1 MKFLL
6 VDDHT
11 LIREALR
18 GVLSELD
25 GGATILE
32 ASRWSD
38 AARLL
43 EEHPDL
49 ALVLLDLGLPDR
61 KGFAALEEARAR
73 HPKIPIVILSGTCD
87 REHVEKALNL
97 GAVGF
102 IPKSGER
109 EVMLS
114 ALRLVFSGGVYI
126 PPEIL
131 SRPETPNGLAHSAA
145 AGGRRADGSLPA
157 VPADLGLTARQI
169 DVLALM
175 MRGKS
180 NKAICRILNLAE
192 PTVKNHVTAILKALK
207 ASNRTEAVVLVG
219 ELGWDL
225 PQLEGVGLDR
235 RCRRRVACRR
245 IGRAVLPQ
253 YPVHG
258 GAQGHRR
265 DRLLQQLVAARLGLL
280 LALDR
285 NVAGDQKGGNRRSK
299 GVTQALDDRDAGFAM
314 GEVVVGD
321 DEIRLAVQLEE
332 TGQGGAR
339 RASRRIRR
347 SPSRAATRSR
357 HPAPAGHRR
366 SRR

>member
-1 MKFLL
+1 MGRHAQATAAGESKAKVRVIDIAVYAPCFLAFFVAILLSSAIVILSSRYESIAWHGEISLQMKFLL

-18 GVLSELD
+18 GVLNELD
-25 GGATILE
+25 AGAMILE

-131 SRPETPNGLAHSAA
+131 SRPDTSNGLVHSAA
-145 AGGRRADGSLPA
+145 AGGRRPDALPRA

-219 ELGWDL
+219 ELGWEL
-225 PQLEGVGLDR
+225 PQLEG
-235 RCRRRVACRR
+235 
-245 IGRAVLPQ
+245 
-253 YPVHG
+253 
-258 GAQGHRR
+258 
-265 DRLLQQLVAARLGLL
+265 
-280 LALDR
+280 
-285 NVAGDQKGGNRRSK
+285 
-299 GVTQALDDRDAGFAM
+299 
-314 GEVVVGD
+314 
-321 DEIRLAVQLEE
+321 
-332 TGQGGAR
+332 
-339 RASRRIRR
+339 
-347 SPSRAATRSR
+347 
-357 HPAPAGHRR
+357 
-366 SRR
+366 

>member
-1 MKFLL
+1 MFAAYPPCFLAFFVAILLSSAIVILSSRYESIAWHGEISLQMKFLL

-18 GVLSELD
+18 GVLNELD

-87 REHVEKALNL
+87 REHVEQALNL

-131 SRPETPNGLAHSAA
+131 SRPETSNRLAHSAA
-145 AGGRRADGSLPA
+145 AGGRRADASPRA

-225 PQLEGVGLDR
+225 PQLEG
-235 RCRRRVACRR
+235 
-245 IGRAVLPQ
+245 
-253 YPVHG
+253 
-258 GAQGHRR
+258 
-265 DRLLQQLVAARLGLL
+265 
-280 LALDR
+280 
-285 NVAGDQKGGNRRSK
+285 
-299 GVTQALDDRDAGFAM
+299 
-314 GEVVVGD
+314 
-321 DEIRLAVQLEE
+321 
-332 TGQGGAR
+332 
-339 RASRRIRR
+339 
-347 SPSRAATRSR
+347 
-357 HPAPAGHRR
+357 
-366 SRR
+366 

>member
-6 VDDHT
+6 IDDHT

-18 GVLSELD
+18 GVLKELD
-25 GGATILE
+25 EGATILE

-43 EEHPDL
+43 AEHSDI

-61 KGFAALEEARAR
+61 DGFAALEEGRAR

-87 REHVEKALNL
+87 RDYVVKALDL

-109 EVMLS
+109 EVMLG

-131 SRPETPNGLAHSAA
+131 SRPEAPHGPGPQTNS
-145 AGGRRADGSLPA
+145 GRRSEGPA
-157 VPADLGLTARQI
+157 PPLPADLGLTARQV

-207 ASNRTEAVVLVG
+207 ASNRTEAVIMVG
-219 ELGWDL
+219 ALGWEL
-225 PQLEGVGLDR
+225 PQLEG
-235 RCRRRVACRR
+235 
-245 IGRAVLPQ
+245 
-253 YPVHG
+253 
-258 GAQGHRR
+258 
-265 DRLLQQLVAARLGLL
+265 
-280 LALDR
+280 
-285 NVAGDQKGGNRRSK
+285 
-299 GVTQALDDRDAGFAM
+299 
-314 GEVVVGD
+314 
-321 DEIRLAVQLEE
+321 
-332 TGQGGAR
+332 
-339 RASRRIRR
+339 
-347 SPSRAATRSR
+347 
-357 HPAPAGHRR
+357 
-366 SRR
+366 